1 MCACVCVQMCVHVH
15 VCDREEEEES
25 EPLMHYLLS
34 KCVLVSAYKL
44 GFITYNPCSKK
55 PVLNMDS
62 ISICKKLSYISWTVS
77 PSVIPFLT
85 LLRLF
90 VVGLWH
96 RLYGQRRIII
106 LP

>member
-1 MCACVCVQMCVHVH
+1 MCACVCVQMCVHV
-15 VCDREEEEES
+15 CDREGEEES

-62 ISICKKLSYISWTVS
+62 ISTCKKLPYISWTVS
-77 PSVIPFLT
+77 PFVRPFLT
-85 LLRLF
+85 LLGLC

-96 RLYGQRRIII
+96 RLYGQKRTII
-106 LP
+106 LL